1 VLLLKSEYSL
11 SLPAKTI
18 STQQRSTKSARYPPP
33 AERKDMKEIAEK
45 IKVFESKKKLQKKQ
59 PPPCRI
65 KIPQQQKHLHTKK
78 QKSLFSLSLVVVG
91 RE

>member
-45 IKVFESKKKLQKKQ
+45 IKVFESKKTSKKTAS
-59 PPPCRI
+59 PVPY
-65 KIPQQQKHLHTKK
+65 
-78 QKSLFSLSLVVVG
+78 
-91 RE
+91 